1 MRLCKLWLQLND
13 RKRIPRFK
21 MILAKPIPSV
31 TVATR
36 FAIESSI
43 YAIGRFLFEKSE
55 YNSSI

>member
-1 MRLCKLWLQLND
+1 
-13 RKRIPRFK
+13 
-21 MILAKPIPSV
+21 MILAKPIPSL

-36 FAIESSI
+36 FKFAIESSI